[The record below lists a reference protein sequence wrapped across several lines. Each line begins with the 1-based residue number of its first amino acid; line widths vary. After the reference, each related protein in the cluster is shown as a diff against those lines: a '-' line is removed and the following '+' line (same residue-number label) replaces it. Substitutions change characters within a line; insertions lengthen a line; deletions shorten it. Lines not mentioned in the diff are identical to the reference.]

1 MILVAEGKTTI
12 IGTSKEIAV
21 DLGCAIEGVATSL
34 LKSGFTPDFVAQL
47 VSNAAVE
54 ATTNAVTRCEEK

>member
-1 MILVAEGKTTI
+1 MILVTEGKTTI

-34 LKSGFTPDFVAQL
+34 LKSGFTQDFVAQL
-47 VSNAAVE
+47 ISDAAVK
-54 ATTNAVTRCEEK
+54 ATTNAVARCEEK